1 MDEPQNAVPFSDRR
15 KHLRVREAF
24 PEVCRLLAPLM
35 GEIRQGRVSDFA
47 LSHIVH
53 DHMPEMPG
61 IDLDILVI
69 AIRRYCLRK
78 SPN

>member
-1 MDEPQNAVPFSDRR
+1 
-15 KHLRVREAF
+15 
-24 PEVCRLLAPLM
+24 M